1 MFNTWNDNCTFQ
13 SLRPDLSHIICEK
26 KKKHTQHF
34 FLLSTVDL
42 SEICQIT
49 KVKQVIATFVLTAAK
64 DQYTFSPVT

>member
-1 MFNTWNDNCTFQ
+1 MTI
-13 SLRPDLSHIICEK
+13 PPPP
-26 KKKHTQHF
+26 KKKHTRHF